1 MRANLIQF
9 QGEDKTIW
17 ATVLLDGSSSR
28 DYCQPKCYLSPD
40 WPLPSCRAKRQSRQ
54 QVEQLEQLE
63 RTANITCVGQPQ
75 AEDIIILGHGPLS
88 HMAYGGSRCRG

>member
-1 MRANLIQF
+1 MGDGPARR
-9 QGEDKTIW
+9 
-17 ATVLLDGSSSR
+17 LLLA

-63 RTANITCVGQPQ
+63 QFERTANITCVGQPQ

-88 HMAYGGSRCRG
+88 HIAYGGSRCRG